1 MNFKELTDTYE
12 RNTNVFLQQI
22 EIKCANRNEKTIT
35 PTRSPSFV
43 ADVIIPIYVS
53 LAEIMRR
60 KGVKI
65 PDSQTYRPIK
75 GYYRIKIGLTTVGGF
90 SVPENGDYN
99 IYFTPMKSA
108 KPIGNKQLVT
118 NTEELKQ
125 LIINQLKAEKRLA
138 T

>member
-1 MNFKELTDTYE
+1 MNYKELTDAYE
-12 RNTNVFLQQI
+12 RKIDEFLLQV
-22 EIKCANRNEKTIT
+22 EAKCADRSEKAIT

-43 ADVIIPIYVS
+43 EDVIIPIYVS

-65 PDSQTYRPIK
+65 PDPQTYRPIK
-75 GYYRIKIGLTTVGGF
+75 NYYRIKIGLTTVGGF

-108 KPIGNKQLVT
+108 NPIGNKQLVS
-118 NTEELKQ
+118 NTEELMQ
-125 LIINQLKAEKRLA
+125 LIINQLKTEKRSKS
-138 T
+138 

>member
-1 MNFKELTDTYE
+1 MNFKELTDAYE
-12 RNTNVFLQQI
+12 RKIDEFLLQV
-22 EIKCANRNEKTIT
+22 ETKCADRSEKAIT

-43 ADVIIPIYVS
+43 EDVIIPIYVS

-65 PDSQTYRPIK
+65 PDPQTYRPIK
-75 GYYRIKIGLTTVGGF
+75 NYYRIKIGLTTVGGF

-108 KPIGNKQLVT
+108 NPIGNKQLVS
-118 NTEELKQ
+118 NTEELMQ
-125 LIINQLKAEKRLA
+125 LIINQLKTEKRSKS
-138 T
+138 

>member
-1 MNFKELTDTYE
+1 MNFKELTDAYE
-12 RNTNVFLQQI
+12 RKIDEFLLQV
-22 EIKCANRNEKTIT
+22 ETKCADRSEKAIT

-43 ADVIIPIYVS
+43 EDVIIPIYVS

-65 PDSQTYRPIK
+65 PAPQTYRPIK
-75 GYYRIKIGLTTVGGF
+75 NYYRIKIGLTTVGGF

-108 KPIGNKQLVT
+108 NPIGNKQLVS
-118 NTEELKQ
+118 NTEELMQ
-125 LIINQLKAEKRLA
+125 LIINQLKTEKRSKS
-138 T
+138 

>member
-1 MNFKELTDTYE
+1 MNFKELTDAYG
-12 RNTNVFLQQI
+12 RNTDEFLLQI
-22 EIKCANRNEKTIT
+22 ETKCAKRSKKAIT

-43 ADVIIPIYVS
+43 EDVIIPIYTS

-65 PDSQTYRPIK
+65 PNPQTYRPIK
-75 GYYRIKIGLTTVGGF
+75 WYYRIKIGLTTVGGF
-90 SVPENGDYN
+90 SVPNDGDYN

-108 KPIGNKQLVT
+108 NPIGNKQLVS
-118 NTEELKQ
+118 NTEELMQ
-125 LIINQLKAEKRLA
+125 LIINQLKIEKGSE